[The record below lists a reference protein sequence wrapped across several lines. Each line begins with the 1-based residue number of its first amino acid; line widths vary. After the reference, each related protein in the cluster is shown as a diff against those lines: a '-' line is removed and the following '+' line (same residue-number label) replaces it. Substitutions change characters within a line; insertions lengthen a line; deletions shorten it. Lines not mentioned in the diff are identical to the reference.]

1 MDKFKDM
8 KRDDIFFKYF
18 EGAIQKFDKLNVS
31 NISKFEFADKKALAA
46 ELKLKTDQ
54 FAAICGKD
62 N

>member
-1 MDKFKDM
+1 M
-8 KRDDIFFKYF
+8 KKDDIFFKYF

-46 ELKLKTDQ
+46 ELKLKTNQ